1 MMTRDAFVDASV
13 ADIALGAGL
22 VASKGVCTRR
32 ATFSR
37 LFACVELST
46 HATPCLRVPAE
57 AKRLTKAGGLYL
69 NNERVENAAKPP
81 SLDDLIDGT
90 VCLLRSGKR
99 KNVLVRVEA

>member
-1 MMTRDAFVDASV
+1 MTRDAFVDASV

-22 VASKGVCTRR
+22 VASKGVCACTCHM
-32 ATFSR
+32 
-37 LFACVELST
+37 FAWFVCVEPTT
-46 HATPCLRVPAE
+46 HATPCLRFPAE